1 MLASYAF
8 DGSTICR
15 TCFRRPSHAQSLY
28 ALDTNAQ
35 EHRFGVGGPT
45 VDDYFQEHTTAID
58 DILEQAVK
66 KDK

>member
-8 DGSTICR
+8 DCSSICR
-15 TCFRRPSHAQSLY
+15 TCVHRPSHAQSLY

-45 VDDYFQEHTTAID
+45 VDDYFQEHASAID
-58 DILEQAVK
+58 DKLEQAVK